1 MATVGL
7 LGTFDTKGVEYAYLR
22 DRIERAG
29 CAVLMIDAGVFSDPD
44 FRVDYTRGDVAA
56 AAGADIDALV
66 ARADRG
72 SAVTT
77 QAEGA
82 AAIVDELYR
91 EGRLDGILGMG
102 GSGGSSLASRA
113 MRQLPVGVPKLLVS
127 TMVSGDTSAYAD
139 TSDLTMMYSVVD
151 VAGIN
156 EVSAQILDNAAG
168 AIAGMARAH
177 EARRPYGRGRP
188 LVGATMYGTTTECV
202 TEARRWLESVGFDVL
217 VFHATGP
224 GGRAMEALMED
235 GHIVAS
241 LDITTT
247 ELTDEIAG
255 GTTTAG
261 PDRMEMAGAL
271 GLPQVVSVG
280 GADQIT
286 FAPSSA
292 VPEEYADRLSYQ
304 HNPSVTL
311 IRSDAKEM
319 ARLGR
324 MMSEKLNRATGPVSV
339 FLPLRGISAY
349 AVAGAVFHDP
359 DADEALFEAIR
370 ANLDSNIELVEMDTH
385 INDPKFALA
394 MAEKMNELY
403 GRTVIG
409 KGNERD
415 GHDARH

>member
-29 CAVLMIDAGVFSDPD
+29 CAVLMINAGVFSDPD
-44 FRVDYTRGDVAA
+44 YRVDFTRAEVAA
-56 AAGADIDALV
+56 AAGADIETLIAV
-66 ARADRG
+66 GDRG
-72 SAVTT
+72 AAVAT

-82 AAIVDELYR
+82 ATIVERLYSER
-91 EGRLDGILGMG
+91 RLDGLLGMG
-102 GSGGSSLASRA
+102 GSCGSSLASRA

-127 TMVSGDTSAYAD
+127 TMVSGDTSAYVD

-177 EARRPYGRGRP
+177 EARFPDERRRP
-188 LVGATMYGTTTECV
+188 LIGATMYGTTTPCV
-202 TEARRWLESVGFDVL
+202 SEARRWLESKGYDLL
-217 VFHATGP
+217 VFHATGA
-224 GGRAMEALMED
+224 GGRAMEALMKD
-235 GHIVAS
+235 GHLAAS

-247 ELTDEIAG
+247 EITDEVAG

-261 PDRMEMAGAL
+261 PDRLEMAGSL

-280 GADQIT
+280 AVEQIT

-292 VPEEYADRLSYQ
+292 MPDDYADRLKYQ

-311 IRSDAKEM
+311 VRSNAKEM
-319 ARLGR
+319 ARIGR
-324 MMSEKLNRATGPVSV
+324 TMSQKLNRATGPVSV
-339 FLPLRGISAY
+339 FLPLRGTSDY
-349 AVAGAVFHDP
+349 AIEGGVFHDP
-359 DADEALFEAIR
+359 EADEALFEALR
-370 ANLDSNIELVEMDTH
+370 TGLDPQIELVEMDTH
-385 INDPKFALA
+385 INDPEFAVA
-394 MAEKMNELY
+394 MARKLDQLY
-403 GRTVIG
+403 RIVGG
-409 KGNERD
+409 GDDQED
-415 GHDARH
+415 PP